1 MTKQAPAEHFVFDAF
16 GTLFDV
22 HSVARE
28 HGGVLGP
35 NWPRLSEVWRNK
47 QLEYTWIHAGLNQHI
62 PFRDITAQSLVY
74 ALRVTGLDETIAPRL
89 LENYQR
95 LAAFPEVETVLR
107 ALKARGA
114 KLAIL
119 SNGDVDVLGGIVA
132 NANLQD
138 VFDAVISVQAAG
150 TFKPVPR
157 VYALAAQA
165 FDLAPAD
172 ISFLSSNRWDIAG
185 ASSFGFQTIWVN
197 RAGNPDEYPHYPA
210 GRILSDLTPLTGA
223 PY

>member
-1 MTKQAPAEHFVFDAF
+1 MTKQAALEHFVFDAF

-28 HGGVLGP
+28 HAGVLGP

-47 QLEYTWIHAGLNQHI
+47 QLEYTWIHAGLDQHI
-62 PFRDITAQSLVY
+62 PFREITRQSLIY

-89 LENYQR
+89 LESYQR

-107 ALKARGA
+107 SLKARGA

-119 SNGDVDVLGGIVA
+119 SNGDMDMLDDIVE
-132 NANLQD
+132 NANLVG
-138 VFDAVISVQAAG
+138 VFDAVITVRVAG

-157 VYALAAQA
+157 VYALGNGSVQRAARGNH
-165 FDLAPAD
+165 FFILEPMGHCRRRVVRISDDL
-172 ISFLSSNRWDIAG
+172 G
-185 ASSFGFQTIWVN
+185 
-197 RAGNPDEYPHYPA
+197 
-210 GRILSDLTPLTGA
+210 
-223 PY
+223 